1 MAISKETVQ
10 YVANLARIELEAD
23 ELDKL
28 ARQLEDIISF
38 IDKLKELDIEKV
50 APTSH
55 ILPVNN
61 VLREDSPAKSLP
73 LEDALA
79 NAPNR
84 QGNFFNVPK
93 VIE

>member
-38 IDKLKELDIEKV
+38 IDKLKELDIERMPLPML
-50 APTSH
+50 PTGKEISSTF
-55 ILPVNN
+55 P
-61 VLREDSPAKSLP
+61 R
-73 LEDALA
+73 
-79 NAPNR
+79 
-84 QGNFFNVPK
+84 
-93 VIE
+93 